1 VLKEISSMR
10 IAPELALTRDAR
22 WLSESRSGEGQDE
35 QARAQQCKACR
46 SQREKSARREVM
58 IAHDAPP
65 PRKFA
70 QIS

>member
-1 VLKEISSMR
+1 MR
-10 IAPELALTRDAR
+10 IAPKIARTRNAC
-22 WLSESRSGEGQDE
+22 WLLESRSGEGQHE

-46 SQREKSARREVM
+46 SQREESPSREVM